1 MKYTVSVI
9 MTVYEG
15 DNDSHFYE
23 ALNSLIS
30 NKNFISEVVL
40 VRNGS
45 ISLSKIRSIINAK
58 KHFTFKEICLKENIG
73 LSKALNIA
81 IENASSEW
89 LARFDSD
96 DLCIN
101 NRFEFIQKKIKK
113 YGKKY
118 DVLGTF
124 INEFVEE
131 KKDILM
137 TRKVPLEFENIK
149 SRLFYM
155 NPMNHVT
162 VFFKKSITDDHKEKS
177 FYPYIDGFEDYG
189 LWVKLISKGYK
200 FKNFP
205 DVTVLVRVGNN
216 MLKRRGG
223 LKYIF
228 KEIKLRMYMLKFAKG
243 LQIFIIFLF
252 MIFRITAFLMPI
264 SIKRI
269 IYKILRS

>member
-1 MKYTVSVI
+1 M
-9 MTVYEG
+9 
-15 DNDSHFYE
+15 
-23 ALNSLIS
+23 
-30 NKNFISEVVL
+30 
-40 VRNGS
+40 
-45 ISLSKIRSIINAK
+45 
-58 KHFTFKEICLKENIG
+58 
-73 LSKALNIA
+73 
-81 IENASSEW
+81 
-89 LARFDSD
+89 
-96 DLCIN
+96 
-101 NRFEFIQKKIKK
+101 
-113 YGKKY
+113 
-118 DVLGTF
+118 GTF

-131 KKDILM
+131 KKDLLM
-137 TRKVPLEFENIK
+137 TRKVPLDFENIK
-149 SRLFYM
+149 SRLLYM

-162 VFFKKSITDDHKEKS
+162 VFFKKSITDDHKDES

-223 LKYIF
+223 LKYIL
-228 KEIKLRMYMLKFAKG
+228 KEIKLRMYMMKFAKG
-243 LQIFIIFLF
+243 LQILIIFLF

>member
-1 MKYTVSVI
+1 
-9 MTVYEG
+9 MTVYQG
-15 DNDSHFYE
+15 DNDSHFDE
-23 ALNSLIS
+23 ALNSLIP
-30 NKNFISEVVL
+30 NKDFITEIVL

-45 ISLSKIRSIINAK
+45 ISLPKIQSIKNAK
-58 KHFTFKEICLKENIG
+58 KHFNFIEICLKENIG

-81 IENASSEW
+81 IQKASSEW
-89 LARFDSD
+89 LVRFDSD

-101 NRFEFIQKKIKK
+101 NRFEFIQKKITK
-113 YGKKY
+113 YGEQY

-131 KKDILM
+131 KKDLLM
-137 TRKVPLEFENIK
+137 TREVPLDFEGIR

-162 VFFKKSITDDHKEKS
+162 VFFKRSITFDHKDKS
-177 FYPYIDGFEDYG
+177 FYPYIDGFEDYA

-200 FKNFP
+200 FRNFP
-205 DVTVLVRVGNN
+205 DITVLVRVGNK

-228 KEIKLRMYMLKFAKG
+228 KEIKLRIYMLKFAKG
-243 LQIFIIFLF
+243 LEILKIFLF
-252 MIFRITAFLMPI
+252 MILRVTAFLMPI

-269 IYKILRS
+269 IYKNLRS